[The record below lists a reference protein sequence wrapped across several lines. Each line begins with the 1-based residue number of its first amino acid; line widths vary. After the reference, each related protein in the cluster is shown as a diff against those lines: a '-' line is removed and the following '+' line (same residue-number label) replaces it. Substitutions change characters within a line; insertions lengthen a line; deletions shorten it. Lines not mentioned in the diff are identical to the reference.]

1 MSLGAA
7 NGGPAPERSAAPAA
21 GAVGHGDETP
31 YGEDYF
37 SSRCGDRPYRKGET
51 TWEDFFSGIA
61 DNIVRSFGPRT
72 VFDAGCAL
80 GFLVE
85 ALWDRG
91 VVAHGR
97 DISAYAISQVRP
109 DVREYCTVGSLTD
122 PIDGRFDLVVC
133 IDVVEHLAAD
143 DADRAIEHLTAA
155 SDRILFSSTPS
166 DFGEPTHRTVRPP
179 IYWLRRFAE
188 RGFAPAL
195 AHDASYVSP
204 QAVVLERSSVPIA
217 DDLLLGAAE
226 LARLRL
232 RLHDVH
238 DAHPRRGPRTVT
250 SAGALAAQRE
260 LEHRF
265 TTLARELQV
274 QRREADAA
282 RGELRALEATRVLR
296 YSKLL
301 RSVYGR
307 LRRAIVAAP
316 GAAAPRPLMPRDP
329 LYELWISQFDEVDD
343 QRRRALA
350 ERLAA
355 LTRRPLVSVLM
366 PVFDTPE
373 RYLREAIDS
382 VRSQLY
388 GDWELCAVDD
398 CSTAAWVPKVLEE
411 YAARDARIRVVR
423 REVNGH
429 ISAASNTA
437 LDMARGEWLVLLD
450 HDDTLSEHALALG
463 VLALTDSPGAGLL
476 YSDEDKIDDS
486 GHRSMPYFKPDFDPL
501 LLLSQNYVCHMTM
514 VRRDLVHDVGGFR
527 EGLEGSQDWDLVLRT
542 TERLTPD
549 QVVHVPHVL
558 YHWRAHEGSTA
569 WGREAKPYATHAGAR
584 AVRDHLDHRGGDADV
599 LVNEVTGIVRAKW
612 RLPAVSPKVSIVI
625 PTRDGKYLGRCLA
638 SLFSTTDYPSYEVV
652 LVDNGS
658 VSDAARRLVAQYEGV
673 VTILREDGD
682 DRPFNLSALR
692 NAGAHRC
699 SGQVLCFLDD
709 DCELIEHGWLEE
721 LVAQV
726 SQDGVGAVGAKLID
740 PEGRVQHAGLVL
752 GNGDVAGHPQRLF
765 DGLGYGYFG
774 WLQTPRSLSAVTA
787 ACMVVRRSVF
797 ERLGG
802 FDEVHLAVA
811 CGDVDFCLRARE
823 AGWRVVWTPYAVVMH
838 HESISRGHDPDVRPD
853 AFGEEVAYM
862 ERRWAHLLRSD
873 PAYNPNLSL
882 EDTEFS
888 LAFPPRSPWWAA

>member
-1 MSLGAA
+1 MS
-7 NGGPAPERSAAPAA
+7 PASDAVERLA
-21 GAVGHGDETP
+21 ETP

-37 SSRCGDRPYRKGET
+37 NSRCGDRPYRKGEPS
-51 TWEDFFSGIA
+51 WEAFFSGIA
-61 DNIVRSFGPRT
+61 DNIVRSFAPRT

-97 DISAYAISQVRP
+97 DVSSYAIGQVRP

-122 PIDGRFDLVVC
+122 PIEGSFDLAVC
-133 IDVVEHLAAD
+133 IEVVEHLDAAD
-143 DADRAIEHLTAA
+143 ANLAIEHLTAA

-188 RGFAPAL
+188 QGFAPAL

-204 QAVVLERSSVPIA
+204 QAIVLERSSVPIS
-217 DDLLLGAAE
+217 DDLLAGAAE
-226 LARLRL
+226 LVSLRVRLGE
-232 RLHDVH
+232 
-238 DAHPRRGPRTVT
+238 AQARRGPRSVT
-250 SAGALAAQRE
+250 SAGALVVQRE

-265 TTLARELQV
+265 TSVVRQLQV

-301 RSVYGR
+301 RGVYSR
-307 LRRAIVAAP
+307 LRRAVAVAP
-316 GAAAPRPLMPRDP
+316 GAAEPRPLMPRDP
-329 LYELWISQFDEVDD
+329 LYDFWITQFDEVDD
-343 QRRRALA
+343 DRRRALV
-350 ERLAA
+350 ERLSA
-355 LTRRPLVSVLM
+355 LTHRPLVSVLM

-382 VRSQLY
+382 VLSQLY

-411 YAARDARIRVVR
+411 YAARDSRIRVVR

-437 LDMARGEWLVLLD
+437 LGMARGEWLVLLD

-463 VLALTDSPGAGLL
+463 VLALADHPGAGLL

-486 GHRSMPYFKPDFDPL
+486 GHRSVPFFKPDFDPL
-501 LLLSQNYVCHMTM
+501 LLLAQNYVCHMTM
-514 VRRDLVHDVGGFR
+514 VRRDLVDDVGGFR

-558 YHWRAHEGSTA
+558 YHWRAHAGSTA
-569 WGREAKPYATHAGAR
+569 AARDVKPYATHAGAR
-584 AVRDHLDHRGGDADV
+584 AVRDHLDRQGGDVDV
-599 LVNEVTGIVRAKW
+599 LVNEATGIVRAKW
-612 RLPAVSPKVSIVI
+612 RLPANPPKVSIVI
-625 PTRDGKYLGRCLA
+625 PTRDGKYLNRCLA
-638 SLFSTTDYPSYEVV
+638 SLFATTDYPDYEVV
-652 LVDNGS
+652 VVDNGS
-658 VSDAARRLVAQYEGV
+658 VSETARRLFAQYEGV
-673 VTILREDGD
+673 MTIVRD
-682 DRPFNLSALR
+682 DRPFNFSAL
-692 NAGAHRC
+692 NNGAVHRC
-699 SGQVLCFLDD
+699 SGQVLCFLND

-726 SQDGVGAVGAKLID
+726 SQDGVGAVGTKLIYPD
-740 PEGRVQHAGLVL
+740 GRIQHAGVVL
-752 GNGDVAGHPQRLF
+752 GVGGVAGHPQRLS
-765 DGLGYGYFG
+765 DRLAYGHFG

-787 ACMVVRRSVF
+787 ACMVVRRPVF
-797 ERLGG
+797 EGLGG
-802 FDEVHLAVA
+802 FDEVNLSVA
-811 CGDVDFCLRARE
+811 FNDVDFCLRARE
-823 AGWRVVWTPYAVVMH
+823 AGWRVVWTPHAVVMH
-838 HESISRGHDPDVRPD
+838 HESVSRGHDPDVRPR

-862 ERRWAHLLRSD
+862 ERRWAHVLRSD

-882 EDTEFS
+882 EDSEFS